1 MESWPLPDK
10 NTWSMDTDISW
21 VEEKAVWTNYNN
33 AQEESEYPEWFLQ
46 TKPEPCP
53 DISTI
58 ILPYI
63 DFEDIFQKEK
73 PPSEIVIPHPWK
85 ELPGFNLTKY
95 EFLELLTWDGID
107 GNLGNPYWN
116 EIFHMNEH
124 FRKSLFWRT
133 WECQDW
139 FNLQDFQI
147 KNGTISKIS
156 GGYTVKNSTWDYHWE
171 ETLIPAILTLKGGAT
186 KVYSEDW
193 KVFCQDYLF
202 EALKTEKRRGGNF
215 IKNELVNKILGQG
228 N

>member
-1 MESWPLPDK
+1 METHISWIEEKEVWANYSTPQELDK
-10 NTWSMDTDISW
+10 N
-21 VEEKAVWTNYNN
+21 
-33 AQEESEYPEWFLQ
+33 PEWFFQ
-46 TKPEPCP
+46 IKPEPCP
-53 DISTI
+53 DISTR

-63 DFEDIFQKEK
+63 ELEDIFKKENL
-73 PPSEIVIPHPWK
+73 PSENVIPHPWR

-124 FRKSLFWRT
+124 LRKSLFWRT

-147 KNGTISKIS
+147 KNETISKIS

-171 ETLIPAILTLKGGAT
+171 ETLIPAILTLKSGTT
-186 KVYSEDW
+186 KFNSEDW

-202 EALKTEKRRGGNF
+202 ETLKTEQRRGGKI
-215 IKNELVNKILGQG
+215 IKLQLLKKLLGQR
-228 N
+228 NL